1 MHPVRVILLAIATKF
16 VSCRPDGASSIS
28 CANMQPGHINP
39 VLGILSEGQSRPS
52 PYRLAA
58 RWDKRMKMIRV
69 SVSGDRIQGF
79 LMQGRV
85 KINGPAIGSFV
96 NIIENPDATYQN
108 CSLFTQVSEA
118 TLTKSKA
125 SNCGWSQ

>member
-1 MHPVRVILLAIATKF
+1 
-16 VSCRPDGASSIS
+16 
-28 CANMQPGHINP
+28 
-39 VLGILSEGQSRPS
+39 
-52 PYRLAA
+52 
-58 RWDKRMKMIRV
+58 MKMIRV

>member
-1 MHPVRVILLAIATKF
+1 
-16 VSCRPDGASSIS
+16 
-28 CANMQPGHINP
+28 MQPDHYNP
-39 VLGILSEGQSRPS
+39 VLGRLSEAQSKPS

-58 RWDKRMKMIRV
+58 RWDKRMEMIRV

-79 LMQGRV
+79 LMQARV

-108 CSLFTQVSEA
+108 CSLFTQDSGQNTYQATQTCFWDLYYYNDGPNRIGVSE
-118 TLTKSKA
+118 LISYF
-125 SNCGWSQ
+125 CLL